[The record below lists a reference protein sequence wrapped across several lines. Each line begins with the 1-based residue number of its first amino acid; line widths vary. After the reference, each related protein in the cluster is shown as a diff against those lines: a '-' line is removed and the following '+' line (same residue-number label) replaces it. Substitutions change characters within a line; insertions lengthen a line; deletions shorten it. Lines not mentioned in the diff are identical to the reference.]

1 MGLRNKKNLYF
12 IVIMLLIIF
21 LYFHYFLDP
30 TLRQTQ
36 LYLRDISVYQAKL
49 ADIEIMNNRFSGA
62 LRKKG
67 QLQEELS
74 VIQSK
79 LPEYLDSHDI
89 INLLAGSKT
98 INFHKSS
105 MTFLDPIIHQDFCII
120 PVRLSINTTND
131 GLLEFLSYLESIS
144 FKPTITNLQ
153 MWTISVH
160 DTDRGLIDE
169 ENRLKYNLQVEMT
182 INFYM
187 KGKAK

>member
-1 MGLRNKKNLYF
+1 
-12 IVIMLLIIF
+12 
-21 LYFHYFLDP
+21 
-30 TLRQTQ
+30 
-36 LYLRDISVYQAKL
+36 
-49 ADIEIMNNRFSGA
+49 
-62 LRKKG
+62 
-67 QLQEELS
+67 
-74 VIQSK
+74 
-79 LPEYLDSHDI
+79 
-89 INLLAGSKT
+89 
-98 INFHKSS
+98 

-153 MWTISVH
+153 MSTISFN

>member
-62 LRKKG
+62 LRKKE

-153 MWTISVH
+153 MSTISFN